1 MTKERALNEISQ
13 NLKKQLNDN
22 EQLKNKLRT
31 NDNGEEIMK
40 LKNQSK
46 EELQKAM
53 ERQISVEK

>member
-1 MTKERALNEISQ
+1 M
-13 NLKKQLNDN
+13 LK
-22 EQLKNKLRT
+22 T
-31 NDNGEEIMK
+31 NDKGEEIMK

>member
-13 NLKKQLNDN
+13 NLKRQLNDN
-22 EQLKNKLRT
+22 EQLKNMLKA
-31 NDNGEEIMK
+31 NDKGEEIMK

>member
-22 EQLKNKLRT
+22 EQLKNKLKT